1 MRLAGRTRGSLA
13 TMTLVRE
20 HPASMHI
27 ILINILANWTM
38 ISPTELPSSITST
51 ARPPETT
58 VTLSDS
64 GWLSCLY
71 EGRRILVWLPV
82 ERRGKVFAGH
92 GRRVVVGARSG
103 AVTVLELPTAHA

>member
-1 MRLAGRTRGSLA
+1 
-13 TMTLVRE
+13 
-20 HPASMHI
+20 MHI
-27 ILINILANWTM
+27 ILIKILATWTQ

-51 ARPPETT
+51 ANPPETEST

-82 ERRGKVFAGH
+82 ERRGVAFAGH
-92 GRRVVVGARSG
+92 GRRVVVGALSG